1 MSKGE
6 IARDIGRF
14 TPLEA
19 AEHKLQQVE
28 ARIAELTGKIP
39 ALREVKPST
48 PLTLW
53 NLERAELILD
63 VWQTRKAHLEEKIK
77 NLREKTK

>member
-39 ALREVKPST
+39 ALREVKPFDSFDS
-48 PLTLW
+48 
-53 NLERAELILD
+53 LEPRTGGAYFRCVAD
-63 VWQTRKAHLEEKIK
+63 KKSPPGGK
-77 NLREKTK
+77 N